1 MVQFG
6 TSLQDYWKN
15 HSFDCIICRH
25 LNHVQTQAPPLS
37 RLDLTPTKQKHNRL
51 PASRKEFILL
61 HTHSTMKES
70 CFWLIWAN
78 VSKPCLLDCILR
90 VDDLI
95 FRQYYGPEQRLKT
108 SFGHKKEKKKKKERN
123 RGNARTGTWTLD
135 PQIKSLMLYRL
146 SYPGSR
152 KPKFSDGLVR
162 VSSLDYFQLWS
173 VWKVSPAHG
182 TSYTQAKS
190 SRQRPLPHSLT
201 CCHHNR
207 HQVWNNLTSLWRAR
221 LWKGPQDALKSQQ
234 FGYKR
239 VRFSYGTEVFCLLP

>member
-1 MVQFG
+1 MDSSPPAPVLGIVQARILEAFFQG
-6 TSLQDYWKN
+6 V
-15 HSFDCIICRH
+15 FP
-25 LNHVQTQAPPLS
+25 TQGWNP
-37 RLDLTPTKQKHNRL
+37 RLR
-51 PASRKEFILL
+51 
-61 HTHSTMKES
+61 
-70 CFWLIWAN
+70 
-78 VSKPCLLDCILR
+78 CLLCWQLGSVPLATPGKQNGD
-90 VDDLI
+90 
-95 FRQYYGPEQRLKT
+95 
-108 SFGHKKEKKKKKERN
+108 
-123 RGNARTGTWTLD
+123 ARTGTWTLG

-146 SYPGSR
+146 SYPGSQ
-152 KPKFSDGLVR
+152 KPSFSDGLVR